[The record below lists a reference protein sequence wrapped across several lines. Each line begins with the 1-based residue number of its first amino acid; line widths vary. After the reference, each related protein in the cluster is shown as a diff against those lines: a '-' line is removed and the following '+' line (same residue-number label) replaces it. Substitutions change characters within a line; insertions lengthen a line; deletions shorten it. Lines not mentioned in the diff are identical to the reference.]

1 MCQQGAVR
9 CMSQVLIS
17 ACLSVLISVFACS
30 FPFTDWESK
39 VLIDS
44 CARDTE
50 LLG

>member
-1 MCQQGAVR
+1 MCQQGHVR

-17 ACLSVLISVFACS
+17 AIVFACS